1 MPKVSVIIPVYN
13 VENYLR
19 ECLDSIVNQTLKD
32 IEIILVDDGS
42 TDSSLSIC
50 NEYAQKDNRITVL
63 TQQNKGVGAARN
75 KGLERAT
82 GDYLYFLDSDDFIK
96 LETLE
101 KLYSKITET
110 NSAICFCK
118 NNIYNENT
126 KSVENIDWSTN
137 EKIIPQ
143 TETFSSDDIPS
154 TILQICVP
162 NLFLKLYKKEFIN
175 INDIKFQEIKTC
187 NDVFFNY
194 SSLIM
199 AKRICYV
206 NEVLVTYRKNQADCL
221 SANRGRSAVCIIYAY
236 KKLKEYLENK
246 GIFEKVQDS
255 IYTKALNN
263 FEYEISC
270 CTTKEQKLLKKE
282 IKKFLPYEYFSLFKH
297 GVRYKTPIEKLFSL
311 KNSTDNKHKII
322 TVAGFRISINKEKI
336 NA

>member
-13 VENYLR
+13 VEKYLQQ
-19 ECLDSIVNQTLKD
+19 CLDSVVNQTLKD

-50 NEYAQKDNRITVL
+50 DEYAQKDNRITVL
-63 TQQNKGVGAARN
+63 TQQNKGAGAARN
-75 KGLERAT
+75 KGIVAAKD
-82 GDYLYFLDSDDFIK
+82 DYLYFLDSDDFIK

-110 NSAICFCK
+110 NSDICFCK

-126 KSVENIDWSTN
+126 KSIENIDWSTN

-162 NLFLKLYKKEFIN
+162 NLFLKLYKKEFIQ

-206 NEVLVTYRKNQADCL
+206 NEVLVTYRKNQSDCL
-221 SANRGRSAVCIIYAY
+221 SANRGRTAVCIVDAY

-246 GIFEKVQDS
+246 GIFERVQDS

-263 FEYEISC
+263 FEYETSC
-270 CTTKEQKLLKKE
+270 CTTKEQKRLKKE
-282 IKKFLPYEYFSLFKH
+282 IKKFLPYEYFSLFEY
-297 GVRYKTPIEKLFSL
+297 GIRYKTPLEMVFSI
-311 KNSTDNKHKII
+311 KNSYDNKHKVI
-322 TVAGFRISINKEKI
+322 TILGMKI
-336 NA
+336 KIKGDKN